1 MRRLFLL
8 CLMIT
13 INTFIFGYTDI
24 SQDWLLKMNGRSE
37 KIDLPFYNRNSVGK
51 MVIEKEIN
59 FDKKEPI
66 FIFLGRIDDE
76 DRVFFNNYEIGSA
89 PVKWYGK
96 YNFKS
101 FFYMEC
107 LCLVPENIM
116 KIGENTIRVEI
127 TNYFGG
133 GGFHGKKFYIYS
145 QNEFGDYYNKEISSK
160 LNLDEIPY
168 FIMAGIFFAIFI
180 KSGLDYLL
188 YKPEKENI
196 YYSLLMF
203 LFSIYSIIAIPQR
216 EKIIP
221 LSSYYISKLDF
232 TVMILILTTAILFIH
247 EFFRLKYN
255 KIKYV
260 VVVINLLTI
269 TSIFFV
275 KDIIDCYFI
284 FNLWIGL
291 LILHLIFYIG
301 YLKIVSKNSEKIL
314 IKLALIIWFG
324 AVLYD
329 ILYFYRV
336 IDLFGTYISMYGE
349 FIFAIL
355 LIITMTDKYYKLK
368 RKLDEDSKKLE
379 YEIEKNKI
387 ILEDTNNMLAISQEE
402 LAMKEE
408 QLIKSEKFAILG
420 EMAGEI
426 THEIKNPLSA
436 ILTNVQVMKMDMEL
450 FPDGDIKKDMV
461 DSLEIIEEA
470 SKQAKNVIAN
480 ILNYARM
487 ESAEFKP
494 VDLIQI
500 VQSAINILKKDI
512 EKSRI
517 ELRTDFEEGVTV
529 EGRIGELTQVVL
541 NLIINSKDAIV
552 EGYHSGAV
560 IKIRIYK
567 DINDYG
573 ILEIEDNG
581 KGMSAE
587 EKTRIFEPYFTTKE
601 NGKGTGLGMSISY
614 NILKRH
620 KAEIVVESEELVGTK
635 FIIKFKPV

>member
-1 MRRLFLL
+1 
-8 CLMIT
+8 
-13 INTFIFGYTDI
+13 
-24 SQDWLLKMNGRSE
+24 
-37 KIDLPFYNRNSVGK
+37 
-51 MVIEKEIN
+51 
-59 FDKKEPI
+59 
-66 FIFLGRIDDE
+66 
-76 DRVFFNNYEIGSA
+76 
-89 PVKWYGK
+89 
-96 YNFKS
+96 
-101 FFYMEC
+101 
-107 LCLVPENIM
+107 
-116 KIGENTIRVEI
+116 
-127 TNYFGG
+127 
-133 GGFHGKKFYIYS
+133 
-145 QNEFGDYYNKEISSK
+145 
-160 LNLDEIPY
+160 
-168 FIMAGIFFAIFI
+168 
-180 KSGLDYLL
+180 
-188 YKPEKENI
+188 
-196 YYSLLMF
+196 
-203 LFSIYSIIAIPQR
+203 
-216 EKIIP
+216 
-221 LSSYYISKLDF
+221 
-232 TVMILILTTAILFIH
+232 
-247 EFFRLKYN
+247 
-255 KIKYV
+255 
-260 VVVINLLTI
+260 
-269 TSIFFV
+269 
-275 KDIIDCYFI
+275 
-284 FNLWIGL
+284 
-291 LILHLIFYIG
+291 
-301 YLKIVSKNSEKIL
+301 
-314 IKLALIIWFG
+314 
-324 AVLYD
+324 
-329 ILYFYRV
+329 
-336 IDLFGTYISMYGE
+336 MYGE

-573 ILEIEDNG
+573 ILEIEDNE